1 MKLRCRVCNKEFK
14 YPFEQIKHRHEDLE
28 LDLVPPNF
36 WDIIEEDTDEKNP
49 RSSLLQYPFAK
60 ESYNISLK
68 VGNTR
73 LFRYLS
79 NKDNINNNL
88 VYLKDE
94 STNPTGSFKDRGM
107 DNLMND
113 VRHSGKKQ
121 IAVVSCGSGAIAV
134 VNFAKE
140 YGIKSHVF
148 IHKNVEKSSLKAIE
162 KADKIHFSETFIS
175 SYEDY
180 LKYSLK
186 HIDDCYFGFLNTNV
200 AYMLGLGSMSYEII
214 RDLRQVPDVILIP
227 CGSGMDIVAQNF
239 ALRQMY
245 KNGIID
251 KIPKIGIVELKGG
264 NPIETGYQK
273 GEKGWLFI
281 IDSPVDSKTILSND
295 TCFNYKKIVDM
306 VDRDEAFFLSVS
318 DEEIDKFIE
327 QDKDDFVNRYDYTS
341 LSVMAALNKY
351 LPSQKNKTIVA
362 VLTCK
367 NRLEVKN
374 YYEGKEE

>member
-1 MKLRCRVCNKEFK
+1 MRLLKLRCRVCNKEFK
-14 YPFEQIKHRHEDLE
+14 YPFEQIRHRHEDLE

-36 WDIIEEDTDEKNP
+36 WDIIEEDTDQKNP
-49 RSSLLQYPFAK
+49 RSSLLEYPFAK

-68 VGNTR
+68 VGNTK

-113 VRHSGKKQ
+113 VRHSKKKE

-186 HIDDCYFGFLNTNV
+186 HIDDCYFGFVNTNV
-200 AYMLGLGSMSYEII
+200 AYMLGLGTMSYEII
-214 RDLRQVPDVILIP
+214 RDLEKVPDVILIP

-318 DEEIDKFIE
+318 DEEIDSFIAK
-327 QDKDDFVNRYDYTS
+327 DKEDFVNRYDYTS
-341 LSVMAALNKY
+341 LSVMAALEKY

-367 NRLEVKN
+367 NRN
-374 YYEGKEE
+374 GG

>member
-1 MKLRCRVCNKEFK
+1 
-14 YPFEQIKHRHEDLE
+14 
-28 LDLVPPNF
+28 
-36 WDIIEEDTDEKNP
+36 
-49 RSSLLQYPFAK
+49 
-60 ESYNISLK
+60 
-68 VGNTR
+68 
-73 LFRYLS
+73 
-79 NKDNINNNL
+79 
-88 VYLKDE
+88 
-94 STNPTGSFKDRGM
+94 
-107 DNLMND
+107 
-113 VRHSGKKQ
+113 
-121 IAVVSCGSGAIAV
+121 
-134 VNFAKE
+134 
-140 YGIKSHVF
+140 
-148 IHKNVEKSSLKAIE
+148 
-162 KADKIHFSETFIS
+162 
-175 SYEDY
+175 
-180 LKYSLK
+180 
-186 HIDDCYFGFLNTNV
+186 
-200 AYMLGLGSMSYEII
+200 MSYEII

-318 DEEIDKFIE
+318 DEEIDKFIKE
-327 QDKDDFVNRYDYTS
+327 DKDDFVNRYDYTS